1 MRILVICRPR
11 PGVTRDDIAPHAAA
25 ELAELAR
32 LRAEGLLAEA
42 WSPGGPGAVLI
53 FEAEREAVTAAV
65 AALPLRAAGLIGA
78 EIIELHPFPFG
89 D

>member
-53 FEAEREAVTAAV
+53 FEADREAVTAAV

-78 EIIELHPFPFG
+78 EIIELHPLPFG